1 MTDDSR
7 VPFTGESEVRRND
20 SDLKAKVAKVVRAR
34 QTALKDAS
42 VLLNQA
48 EKILSGSAVF
58 VGNEIYD
65 RQYESVRMAS
75 FTLRRDAAF
84 AKGPREDPAEND
96 IYLGN
101 LAAGSLGVQIQ
112 EMGDAFPL

>member
-1 MTDDSR
+1 MTDDNW
-7 VPFTGESEVRRND
+7 VPFNEESEVRRND
-20 SDLKAKVAKVVRAR
+20 SELKAKVAKVVRAR
-34 QTALKDAS
+34 QKALKDAS
-42 VLLNQA
+42 ALLKQA
-48 EKILSGSAVF
+48 EEILSGSAVF
-58 VGNEIYD
+58 VGDEIYY

-112 EMGDAFPL
+112 KMGDEFPL